1 MDMKAYAALA
11 EFGTTLFKQCLSK
24 EENVLISPLSLAS
37 AMALLLNGAE
47 GETKEELLK
56 CLGGDLSE
64 EDFHAFFSEYANNLP
79 SDEGS
84 LLHLANSIWIRKGIR
99 IRRRF
104 RKACTSLYQAKVTA
118 LTFDEEA
125 VKTINDW
132 VRENTK
138 DMIDSVIDSASP
150 EAPLY
155 LINALAFEG
164 SWEKAYEEDQKE
176 EAVFKNI
183 DGEEEKGTFLLSE
196 ENLFID
202 TEKCTGFVKPYAGG
216 NYAFMALLPPE
227 NADFEAF
234 AASLSGLELMV
245 MLAAAKETKVDAAL
259 PKFKGSWS
267 KIMNEALVN
276 AGIRKAFTSEAEFD
290 NMIRAK
296 NAVGEVIHKTF
307 IDVNE
312 EGTLAGAV
320 TAVMMKMMA
329 LPQEKPEVRLDRP
342 FIYAIMDRRT
352 GVPLFLGQLIRL
364 EEK

>member
-1 MDMKAYAALA
+1 
-11 EFGTTLFKQCLSK
+11 
-24 EENVLISPLSLAS
+24 
-37 AMALLLNGAE
+37 
-47 GETKEELLK
+47 
-56 CLGGDLSE
+56 
-64 EDFHAFFSEYANNLP
+64 
-79 SDEGS
+79 
-84 LLHLANSIWIRKGIR
+84 
-99 IRRRF
+99 
-104 RKACTSLYQAKVTA
+104 
-118 LTFDEEA
+118 
-125 VKTINDW
+125 
-132 VRENTK
+132 
-138 DMIDSVIDSASP
+138 
-150 EAPLY
+150 
-155 LINALAFEG
+155 
-164 SWEKAYEEDQKE
+164 
-176 EAVFKNI
+176 
-183 DGEEEKGTFLLSE
+183 
-196 ENLFID
+196 
-202 TEKCTGFVKPYAGG
+202 
-216 NYAFMALLPPE
+216 MALLPPE

-312 EGTLAGAV
+312 EGTRAGAV